1 MSNLKTKI
9 KSLNNNYD
17 QSNNLNEFSTVYNSQ
32 NNIHNLSSKSK
43 NSKMILLEKI
53 SPFYFPSYIKFIK
66 KIKND
71 SKSLDNIINSNISG
85 GLKKLSFISSYNK
98 TRNNLYNEK
107 SQNKNRMS
115 YNTFDSNSIN
125 NNNEINNLIIA
136 LQTPKNR
143 NRQNINMR
151 NNKFISISRS
161 ISTKKENSKKEK
173 SSENYNE
180 IQVEE
185 NNNNDSNADFN
196 KLKTNK
202 HKIRYLLSKNYRGK
216 KLIIKKSRT
225 KPQFSVIS
233 EINKRI
239 GKKLKDNL
247 KINKDENNINKSKNK
262 EIKKFNYMDN
272 THQNI
277 SNIYINS
284 NQKSSEINNNANNQK
299 YNIIKEEVSLN
310 RENNINNIFLNNKN
324 YNNKIEINLNDL
336 ILMNE
341 KLNDIIIKLNKA
353 NNIKDMQTIN
363 ESVQFFS
370 FYFNSSLQ
378 NKFPLF
384 FNIEKRIIIKS
395 AFNLYL
401 FMFLMIY
408 HLSLNPSILIK
419 VIILLRKIFEVL
431 KINFYLIVRKI
442 EIYFGEEFT
451 QNNEIFFKMFDL
463 FLKNNSIYDL
473 KEIEIIEIINKNC
486 ISISTDIE
494 NILNY
499 YQTINNKYYSDFRDI
514 YFSISK
520 LDEQIINNY
529 FNSSLYNKNF
539 EDNILNQNRFIYTDN
554 RIEFI
559 EDDKY
564 LDSIIESYK
573 KNKKIPPF
581 IKLNTKKK
589 FTIVLNLENTIINCK
604 VDSEGNILIN
614 LRPGLI
620 SFLNGIKP
628 FYEIISF
635 TKLSKEYSNSII
647 KEIEEKK
654 KLFDY
659 NLYREHC
666 TLVGREFIKDISNIG
681 RDIQKIIMVDYLE
694 DNLRFNVSN
703 GILIKPYNGES
714 NKDDRVLFEL
724 KKLLIL
730 FLKLGYKDIRTAIKS
745 YKKEIY
751 DKITLGNE
759 D

>member
-1 MSNLKTKI
+1 
-9 KSLNNNYD
+9 
-17 QSNNLNEFSTVYNSQ
+17 
-32 NNIHNLSSKSK
+32 
-43 NSKMILLEKI
+43 
-53 SPFYFPSYIKFIK
+53 
-66 KIKND
+66 
-71 SKSLDNIINSNISG
+71 
-85 GLKKLSFISSYNK
+85 
-98 TRNNLYNEK
+98 
-107 SQNKNRMS
+107 
-115 YNTFDSNSIN
+115 
-125 NNNEINNLIIA
+125 
-136 LQTPKNR
+136 
-143 NRQNINMR
+143 
-151 NNKFISISRS
+151 
-161 ISTKKENSKKEK
+161 
-173 SSENYNE
+173 
-180 IQVEE
+180 
-185 NNNNDSNADFN
+185 
-196 KLKTNK
+196 
-202 HKIRYLLSKNYRGK
+202 
-216 KLIIKKSRT
+216 
-225 KPQFSVIS
+225 
-233 EINKRI
+233 
-239 GKKLKDNL
+239 
-247 KINKDENNINKSKNK
+247 
-262 EIKKFNYMDN
+262 MDN